1 MVEQVFPQAEH
12 DALADGGEPAD
23 ERGLEHPGERVD
35 QQVEQDIPRQAAA
48 VVRAHALVDRV
59 LHEQER
65 RDGRCRREHAD
76 DGQPRDAQAVADEV
90 AREPRK
96 ALALRPR
103 H

>member
-1 MVEQVFPQAEH
+1 M
-12 DALADGGEPAD
+12 
-23 ERGLEHPGERVD
+23 
-35 QQVEQDIPRQAAA
+35 
-48 VVRAHALVDRV
+48 RAHAFVDRV

-65 RDGRCRREHAD
+65 RDGCCRREHAD
-76 DGQPRDAQAVADEV
+76 DGQPRDAQAVANEV